1 MAKKKNGEPQKQNG
15 GRPPEIDANKLA
27 DKLLL
32 YIKEKCES
40 QREFPILAEFAYQQD
55 VLRCRIY
62 EIAES
67 KNGER
72 LSNAIKK
79 CSEAKEFR
87 LESLCSKN
95 KINPSMA
102 IFSLKQ
108 LGWKDNKD
116 QGAPSDPT
124 EALNKIA
131 AAMLP
136 K

>member
-1 MAKKKNGEPQKQNG
+1 MAKKKSGELQKQNG
-15 GRPPEIDANKLA
+15 GRHPEIDANMLA
-27 DKLLL
+27 EKLLV

-40 QREFPILAEFAYQQD
+40 PKEYPILAEFAYQQD
-55 VLRCRIY
+55 ILRERMY
-62 EIAES
+62 EIAET
-67 KNGER
+67 KNGGR
-72 LSNAIKK
+72 LSYAIKK
-79 CSEAKEFR
+79 CSQAKEFR
-87 LESLCSKN
+87 LESLCSRN

-116 QGAPSDPT
+116 QAPSDPT